1 VENDEISIRKRQ
13 WGVLARCG
21 LPEAITMKRWFLDH
35 QHDYVADRPFPEEE
49 TEDHL
54 LTASI
59 AAASVVAVFVVIT
72 VAVTVVFAARLMAA
86 WIA

>member
-35 QHDYVADRPFPEEE
+35 QHDYVVERPLPEEE
-49 TEDHL
+49 TKDHL
-54 LTASI
+54 LAASI
-59 AAASVVAVFVVIT
+59 AAASVIAVFVVLT
-72 VAVTVVFAARLMAA
+72 VVVTVVFVARLMAA